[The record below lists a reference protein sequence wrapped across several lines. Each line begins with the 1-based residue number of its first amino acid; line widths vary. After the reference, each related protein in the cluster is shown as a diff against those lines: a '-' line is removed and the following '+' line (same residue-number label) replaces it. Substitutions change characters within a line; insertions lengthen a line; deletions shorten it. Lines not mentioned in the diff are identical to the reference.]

1 VRSRGWTRTLL
12 AISAPYSAS
21 CTGSQRREQA
31 SHSEPVDTTISLRL
45 HVTADLSRATAL
57 RTALAATV
65 ASMCFGASVVATRFV
80 VGQTEPVTLAFLRY
94 GLATLCLSP
103 VLYATWKARMPRRD
117 LLAIGGLGVLFFGL
131 FPWSFSAALVHLP
144 SSRVATIIATTPL
157 VTLVISH
164 VRGVE
169 RITVTMALGQLVALA
184 GLYFALD
191 IASTSPTAGQGSA
204 TLGGSTWLGVALTFF
219 AVLCGA
225 LYNVLSRPYLK
236 RYPPL
241 HVSAISMAAGT
252 MALTLPAGM
261 RGVFSHAPH
270 FTYAGWG
277 AVLFLGTFGGALGF
291 ALWIWALQRS
301 TPSRVAVFLALNPVT
316 ATLLGVLLLGEFVT
330 WRFVL
335 GLACVIAGISL
346 ANRRP
351 APGKMV

>member
-1 VRSRGWTRTLL
+1 M
-12 AISAPYSAS
+12 
-21 CTGSQRREQA
+21 
-31 SHSEPVDTTISLRL
+31 
-45 HVTADLSRATAL
+45 TADASRATAL

-94 GLATLCLSP
+94 GIATLCLSP
-103 VLYATWKARMPRRD
+103 VLLATWKARMPRRD
-117 LLAIGGLGVLFFGL
+117 LLAIGALGVLFFGL

-157 VTLVISH
+157 MTLVISH

-204 TLGGSTWLGVALTFF
+204 PTLGGSMWLGVALTFF

-241 HVSAISMAAGT
+241 RVSAISMAAGT
-252 MALTLPAGM
+252 IALALPAGM
-261 RGVFSHAPH
+261 RGVFSQAPH
-270 FTYAGWG
+270 FSFAGWG

-316 ATLLGVLLLGEFVT
+316 ATLLGALLLGEFVT

-351 APGKMV
+351 LPGKAV

>member
-1 VRSRGWTRTLL
+1 
-12 AISAPYSAS
+12 
-21 CTGSQRREQA
+21 
-31 SHSEPVDTTISLRL
+31 
-45 HVTADLSRATAL
+45 VTADARRATAL

-65 ASMCFGASVVATRFV
+65 ASVCFGASVVATRFV

-94 GLATLCLSP
+94 GIASLCLSP
-103 VLYATWKARMPRRD
+103 VLYAAWSARMPRRD
-117 LLAIGGLGVLFFGL
+117 LLAISALGVLFFGL

-157 VTLVISH
+157 VTLVVSH
-164 VRGVE
+164 LRGVE
-169 RITVTMALGQLVALA
+169 RITVTMAIGQLVALA
-184 GLYFALD
+184 GLYFALGTS
-191 IASTSPTAGQGSA
+191 STLQTSAQGTAA
-204 TLGGSTWLGVALTFF
+204 TAGGSTVVGVLLTFF

-225 LYNVLSRPYLK
+225 LYNVLSRPYLT

-252 MALTLPAGM
+252 IALAFPAGL

-270 FTYAGWG
+270 FTGTGWA

-301 TPSRVAVFLALNPVT
+301 TPSRVAVFLALNPVA
-316 ATLLGVLLLGEFVT
+316 ATLLGALLLGELIT
-330 WRFVL
+330 WRFVF

-351 APGKMV
+351 LPRQAT

>member
-1 VRSRGWTRTLL
+1 MS
-12 AISAPYSAS
+12 
-21 CTGSQRREQA
+21 
-31 SHSEPVDTTISLRL
+31 
-45 HVTADLSRATAL
+45 ADLSRAAGW

-65 ASMCFGASVVATRFV
+65 ASVCFGASVVATRFV

-94 GLATLCLSP
+94 GIATVCLSP
-103 VLYATWKARMPRRD
+103 VLYAAWTARMPRRD
-117 LLAIGGLGVLFFGL
+117 LLAISALGVLFFGL

-157 VTLVISH
+157 VTLVVSH

-169 RITVTMALGQLVALA
+169 RITVTMVLGQLVALA
-184 GLYFALD
+184 GLYFALGTSSAP
-191 IASTSPTAGQGSA
+191 ASPGQGAAGAVAGSML
-204 TLGGSTWLGVALTFF
+204 LGTALTFF

-225 LYNVLSRPYLK
+225 LYNVLSRPYLR

-252 MALTLPAGM
+252 MSLAVPAGLG
-261 RGVFSHAPH
+261 GVFAHAPQ
-270 FTYAGWG
+270 FSGTGW
-277 AVLFLGTFGGALGF
+277 AALLFLGTFGGAVGF

-301 TPSRVAVFLALNPVT
+301 APSRVAVFLALNPVT
-316 ATLLGVLLLGEFVT
+316 ATLLGALILGELVT
-330 WRFVL
+330 WRFVF

-351 APGKMV
+351 PQRATT